1 MINIAMMDPDTYI
14 KYGLLAC
21 FKSEDIR
28 IMVSSNLSDLTVNL
42 GGNNI
47 DVVVMELFNH
57 EDDVFDCIEF
67 IRVFPQKWPESK
79 LVIYTQVTNQEA
91 LKLLTSVTGEKVII
105 FKNRSIFELTSCAL
119 SNGKHMSHALI

>member
-1 MINIAMMDPDTYI
+1 
-14 KYGLLAC
+14 
-21 FKSEDIR
+21 
-28 IMVSSNLSDLTVNL
+28 MVSSNLSDLTVNL
-42 GGNNI
+42 SGNNI

-105 FKNRSIFELTSCAL
+105 FKNRSIFELTSCVL